1 MKAIDVDE
9 TTQDLRLVDI
19 PTPEPGPGEVR
30 IKVAAAAVNRA
41 DLMQRR
47 GLYPPPP
54 GASHI
59 LGLEVSGTV
68 DALGEGVTSLR
79 PGDEVCALLA
89 GGGYAEYAV
98 VAATQCLPI
107 PAGVS
112 LVDAAAL
119 PEVSCTVYSNV
130 VTEAGLKAGETLLL
144 HGGGS
149 GIGTHGIKLGKAL
162 GATVAVTVGSE
173 YKAQRCRE
181 LGADIVI
188 NYREQDFAEE
198 LDGRADVIL
207 DIMGAKYLPGN
218 VRALAPHGRLVIIG
232 MQGGTE
238 GTLNIAALLAKRGRV
253 SATNLR
259 GRPATGPNSKAEV
272 VSGVIEHVWP
282 LVAAGEVKPIISA
295 RLPYTE
301 VDAAQALLDSPESI
315 GKVLLVVDPQ
325 A

>member
-1 MKAIDVDE
+1 MRAIGVDE
-9 TTQDLRLVDI
+9 TTQNLQLIDLPI
-19 PTPEPGPGEVR
+19 PEPGPGEVR
-30 IKVAAAAVNRA
+30 IAVAATAVNRA

-54 GASHI
+54 GASPI

-68 DALGEGVTSLR
+68 DAVGPDVEG
-79 PGDEVCALLA
+79 PAIGDEVCALLA
-89 GGGYAEYAV
+89 GGGYAQYALAP
-98 VAATQCLPI
+98 AAQCLPV

-119 PEVSCTVYSNV
+119 PEVACTVHSNL
-130 VTEAGLKAGETLLL
+130 VTEAGLRAGETVLL

-149 GIGTHGIKLGKAL
+149 GIGTHAIQLAKAL

-188 NYREQDFAEE
+188 DYHTEDFAEVMQ
-198 LDGRADVIL
+198 DRADVIL
-207 DIMGAKYLPGN
+207 DIMGAKYLPRN
-218 VRALAPHGRLVIIG
+218 VRALAPQGRLVIIG
-232 MQGGTE
+232 LQGGVE

-259 GRPATGPNSKAEV
+259 GRPATGPHSKAEV
-272 VSGVIEHVWP
+272 VAAVRAQVWP
-282 LVAAGEVKPIISA
+282 LFADGALRPVVSA
-295 RLPYTE
+295 RLPLAE
-301 VDAAQALLDSPESI
+301 AEAAHELVNSPESV
-315 GKVLLVVDPQ
+315 GKVLLTP
-325 A
+325 